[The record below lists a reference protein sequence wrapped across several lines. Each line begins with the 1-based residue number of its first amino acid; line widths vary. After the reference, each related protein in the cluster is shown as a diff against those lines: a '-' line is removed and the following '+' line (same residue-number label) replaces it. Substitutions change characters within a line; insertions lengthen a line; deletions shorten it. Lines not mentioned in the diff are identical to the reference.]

1 MRSPQ
6 AVGYMDANIY
16 LNGIHVYFF
25 TYLTDFIIFIN
36 LIISFY
42 MIPIFKN
49 LDKYYPTLNFSSKR
63 K

>member
-1 MRSPQ
+1 MRSLQ
-6 AVGYMDANIY
+6 AVGYMDAKLY
-16 LNGIHVYFF
+16 LNGIHVYFS
-25 TYLTDFIIFIN
+25 TYLTDFIIFTN

-49 LDKYYPTLNFSSKR
+49 LDKYYPTLNFSSNR